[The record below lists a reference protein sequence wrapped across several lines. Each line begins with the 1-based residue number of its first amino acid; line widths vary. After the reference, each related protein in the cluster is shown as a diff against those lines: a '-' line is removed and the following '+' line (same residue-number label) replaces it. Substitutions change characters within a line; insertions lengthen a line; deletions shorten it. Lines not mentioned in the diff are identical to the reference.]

1 MIKKQSV
8 CKLKKKIHKKNN
20 ITSLSRHSQ
29 LCLMRLRFK
38 RYFSHHNETQMIMS
52 RKFKENIGNWLETI
66 EIRTWM
72 KSNCAMRLV
81 NAIKPSGFKDAE
93 LKNLRNFH

>member
-1 MIKKQSV
+1 
-8 CKLKKKIHKKNN
+8 
-20 ITSLSRHSQ
+20 
-29 LCLMRLRFK
+29 
-38 RYFSHHNETQMIMS
+38 MIMS